1 MIETCR
7 TSVQS
12 WECDSMGHMN
22 VQVYVARASEGLL
35 VLANA
40 LGISPSQRRAEHVG
54 FVETEHHIKFLRELR
69 PGHQY
74 VVSTGILELQE
85 QGLRTYQ
92 EIWNPA
98 VEELCTTFQ
107 ANTTFMDLRTRT
119 PKPLPEDVARHAEAF
134 MVQLP
139 PHGAVRGLDQDPPIP
154 GPTLDDAERLGLRT
168 VYRGVVG
175 PQQCDAYG
183 FMETYSYMGRISDAM
198 TNIVGLTQTMEQGSG
213 VRTGGAALEYRFV
226 YRQPAQDGD
235 LIQIRSGLKRISG
248 RKTFIWG
255 HWLFDSST
263 GEAVASAEAVSVLI
277 DLVQRRA
284 IEIPEKA
291 RAGMAKIAIS
301 DLRV

>member
-1 MIETCR
+1 MPLNMIATCR

-54 FVETEHHIKFLRELR
+54 FVETEHHIKFL
-69 PGHQY
+69 
-74 VVSTGILELQE
+74 
-85 QGLRTYQ
+85 
-92 EIWNPA
+92 
-98 VEELCTTFQ
+98 